1 MHYSAWQ
8 IFKNG
13 LMGNRSW
20 PPVWRNPTLKKKYDI
35 VIIGGGGHGLAT
47 AYYLA
52 KNHGITNIAVLEK
65 GYLGGGNVGRNTTI
79 VRANYMIEGNSQFY
93 SHSLKLWEN
102 LEQEL
107 NFNVMMSQ
115 RGILNL
121 GHSDGQMD
129 TLARRGNMII
139 SQGDDAR
146 LFSRED
152 VKNYAPFLN
161 FDDARFPIYG
171 ALLHPRGGTARHDAV
186 AWGYA
191 RGADKLG
198 VDLIQNCEVT
208 GLDIQGGVIRGV
220 QTTQG
225 NVRAGKVAMTVA
237 GRSSQVA
244 YMAGLKLPIES
255 HVLQAFVTEGLKPC
269 IPGLVG
275 WGAGLFYLS
284 QSDKGGLVFG
294 GEIDGYNSY
303 AQRGNLPTV
312 ESVMESAMAMVP
324 MIGRAR
330 ILRSWGGIMDMTMD
344 GSPIIDRTPVG
355 GFYMGGGFCYSGF
368 KAIPAGGT
376 CLAYLMATGERHEA
390 AEKLTYDRFERGL
403 MCDEEATGAT
413 PNLH

>member
-1 MHYSAWQ
+1 
-8 IFKNG
+8 
-13 LMGNRSW
+13 
-20 PPVWRNPTLKKKYDI
+20 
-35 VIIGGGGHGLAT
+35 
-47 AYYLA
+47 
-52 KNHGITNIAVLEK
+52 
-65 GYLGGGNVGRNTTI
+65 
-79 VRANYMIEGNSQFY
+79 
-93 SHSLKLWEN
+93 
-102 LEQEL
+102 
-107 NFNVMMSQ
+107 MMSQ